1 MTLVLPNAVTQ
12 EENADIFSASDTTAH
27 TELPALHP
35 QNVERM
41 FSAFREI
48 VNPEAPGFGRPLTR
62 GEIFR
67 GQLESHWAAA
77 KIVSFDIFDTAIVR
91 KCQAPRDVY
100 LFLADYEPFKGRGD
114 SRHVAQLRQQAEDN
128 ARRRCHQATSSGEAT
143 LFEIH
148 TELAAMAGIDPALV
162 SQMVAAEET
171 IELSLCIT
179 HPFLHQVYRRAH
191 SAGKTV
197 WFVSDSYH
205 NAEFLKKLIAS
216 CGYNNPADRV
226 ISSCDERCSKGS
238 GKLLP
243 RLFAAAGLKKS
254 DLVHIGDNMNSDCVF
269 PSQAGING
277 VWHPLAG
284 AAEGIASSQSREQA
298 LASGIAAWGA
308 RTFEPARP
316 FWWRFGFGIA
326 GPLLVGF
333 SWWLHQKMKE
343 DGIERAYFMLR
354 DGDVLKRIYDVLME
368 GCSDAIPS
376 TLLESSRRA
385 YMLSALGPTAPSL
398 TSQLFVSENPR
409 PVRDFLERLCIRTN
423 DLLPVFQLAGFSD
436 PNEVVSANDVERLS
450 KLFSNPK
457 VIERISARSAEERE
471 LLMRYLRQERVVGQK
486 ERVALVDI
494 GWNATIQKSLNHA
507 ANHARVP
514 HDTVGYYLGTFAP
527 SQRDAISPMRGYLC
541 ELGAPNERFRP
552 LAEFRQLIEFI
563 CTSTRGSLKHFES
576 HGKLVVPVIAE
587 PDHDETQ
594 MAAIRELHEG
604 AVEYAALMRE
614 EGAVFGVST
623 LDPAS
628 ASAPIYRLMANPNA
642 EEAKMIGAMSHGDGM
657 GLSTSR
663 KFAAFSGGNF
673 SADKVLADFGQAYWK
688 AGMLN
693 QQTPESMMLR
703 TLLWLH
709 EG

>member
-1 MTLVLPNAVTQ
+1 HA
-12 EENADIFSASDTTAH
+12 
-27 TELPALHP
+27 
-35 QNVERM
+35 
-41 FSAFREI
+41 
-48 VNPEAPGFGRPLTR
+48 
-62 GEIFR
+62 
-67 GQLESHWAAA
+67 
-77 KIVSFDIFDTAIVR
+77 
-91 KCQAPRDVY
+91 
-100 LFLADYEPFKGRGD
+100 
-114 SRHVAQLRQQAEDN
+114 
-128 ARRRCHQATSSGEAT
+128 
-143 LFEIH
+143 
-148 TELAAMAGIDPALV
+148 
-162 SQMVAAEET
+162 
-171 IELSLCIT
+171 
-179 HPFLHQVYRRAH
+179 
-191 SAGKTV
+191 AGKTV

-205 NAEFLKKLIAS
+205 NAAFLKKLIAS

-226 ISSCDERCSKGS
+226 VSSCDERYSKGS
-238 GKLLP
+238 GKLMP
-243 RLFAAAGLKKS
+243 RLFAAAGLKKT
-254 DLVHIGDNMNSDCVF
+254 DIVHVGDNMNSDCVL

-284 AAEGIASSQSREQA
+284 APEGSAPSQSREQA

-316 FWWRFGFGIA
+316 FWWRFGFSMA

-343 DGIERAYFMLR
+343 DGVKRAYFMLR

-368 GCSDAIPS
+368 GRSDAIPS
-376 TLLESSRRA
+376 SLLESSRRG

-423 DLLPVFQLAGFSD
+423 DLLADFQQAGFSG
-436 PNEVVSANDVERLS
+436 PNEVVTNNDADRLS

-457 VIERISARSAEERE
+457 IIERISHRSAEERE
-471 LLMRYLRQERVVGQK
+471 LLMRYLRQEGVVGQK

-507 ANHARVP
+507 ATIARVP

-541 ELGAPNERFRP
+541 ELGAPHERYRP
-552 LAEFRQLIEFI
+552 LCEFRQLIEFI
-563 CTSTRGSLKHFES
+563 CTSARGSLKHFES
-576 HGKLVVPVIAE
+576 RGKLAVPVIAE
-587 PDHDETQ
+587 PDHDEAQ

-614 EGAVFGVST
+614 EGTIFGINS

-628 ASAPIYRLMANPNA
+628 ASAPVYRLMSNPTA
-642 EEAKMIGAMSHGDGM
+642 EEAKIVGAMAHGDGM
-657 GLSTSR
+657 GISTSR
-663 KFAAFSGGNF
+663 RFAAFSGGNF
-673 SADKVLADFGQAYWK
+673 SADNVLADFGRAYWK

-693 QQTPESMMLR
+693 QQCAESMMLR

>member
-1 MTLVLPNAVTQ
+1 MTLVLPTGVTQ
-12 EENADIFSASDTTAH
+12 EENTDIFTNSGAPAPAQ
-27 TELPALHP
+27 LPTLHP
-35 QNVERM
+35 QNVERLFTAM
-41 FSAFREI
+41 REI
-48 VNPEAPGFGRPLTR
+48 VRPEAPGFGRPLTR

-91 KCQAPRDVY
+91 KCQAPRDVF
-100 LFLADYEPFKGRGD
+100 LFLADHPPFKGLGD
-114 SRHVAQLRQQAEDN
+114 SLHFAALRQQAEDN
-128 ARRRCHQATSSGEAT
+128 ARRRCHQATGSGEAT

-148 TELAAMAGIDPALV
+148 TELATLAGIDTALIP
-162 SQMVAAEET
+162 QMVAAEET

-191 SAGKTV
+191 AAGKTV

-205 NAEFLKKLIAS
+205 NAAFLKKLIAS

-226 ISSCDERCSKGS
+226 VSSCDERCSKGS
-238 GKLLP
+238 GQLLP
-243 RLFAAAGLKKS
+243 RLVAAAGLKS
-254 DLVHIGDNMNSDCVF
+254 ADIVHVGDNMKSDCAL
-269 PSQAGING
+269 PTAAGING

-284 AAEGIASSQSREQA
+284 APEGIAPSQTREHA
-298 LASGIAAWGA
+298 LASGIASWGA

-316 FWWRFGFGIA
+316 FWWRFGFSMA

-343 DGIERAYFMLR
+343 DGVKRAYFMLR

-368 GCSDAIPS
+368 GRSDVIPS
-376 TLLESSRRA
+376 RLLESSRRA
-385 YMLSALGPTAPSL
+385 FMLPALGPTAPSL

-409 PVRDFLERLCIRTN
+409 PVRDFLERLCLRTD
-423 DLLPVFQLAGFSD
+423 DLLPVFQQAGFKSLD
-436 PNEVVSANDVERLS
+436 EIATNTDTDRLA

-457 VIERISARSAEERE
+457 VIERISKRAAEERD
-471 LLMRYLRQERVVGQK
+471 LLMRYLRQEGVVGQK

-494 GWNATIQKSLNHA
+494 GWNATIQKSLDHA
-507 ANHARVP
+507 ANIARVP
-514 HDTVGYYLGTFAP
+514 HDIVGYYLGTFHGAA
-527 SQRDAISPMRGYLC
+527 RDTLSPTRGYVC
-541 ELGAPNERFRP
+541 DLGVPNERFRP

-563 CTSTRGSLKHFES
+563 CTSARGSLKHFES
-576 HGKLVVPVIAE
+576 QSKLSVPVIAE
-587 PDHDETQ
+587 PDHDNTQ

-604 AVEYAALMRE
+604 AVEFATLMRDE
-614 EGAVFGVST
+614 ATIFGINT
-623 LDPAS
+623 LDASS
-628 ASAPIYRLMANPNA
+628 ASAAIFRLMSNPTA
-642 EEAKMIGAMSHGDGM
+642 EEAEMVGSMSHGDGM
-657 GLSTSR
+657 GISTSR

-673 SADKVLADFGQAYWK
+673 SADNVLADFGRAYWK

-693 QQTPESMMLR
+693 QQSAESMMLR